1 MELLLDTCTLLWM
14 IGGDKNLPKKIVEMI
29 EDDNNTVYISVSS
42 LWEVEI
48 KHQKSK
54 QLMPIDTFDIVNA
67 IRSTK
72 INNIG
77 FNEEHL
83 MELGFIVQQNIHK
96 DPFDHLLLAIARE
109 EGMVLVTHD
118 NVLTEYQGVK
128 ILHY

>member
-54 QLMPIDTFDIVNA
+54 QLMPIDTFDKFIITHFNNA
-67 IRSTK
+67 IS
-72 INNIG
+72 
-77 FNEEHL
+77 
-83 MELGFIVQQNIHK
+83 
-96 DPFDHLLLAIARE
+96 
-109 EGMVLVTHD
+109 
-118 NVLTEYQGVK
+118 
-128 ILHY
+128 